1 MFLKGL
7 FYIKRDTQEYNKENP
22 PRGPY
27 LDPNS
32 IKPTV
37 VVDNIRHI
45 SDRLLDNI
53 NKLDDIR
60 SY

>member
-7 FYIKRDTQEYNKENP
+7 FYIKRDTQEHNKENL

-32 IKPTV
+32 TKPAV
-37 VVDNIRHI
+37 VVDNIRRI
-45 SDRLLDNI
+45 YDYLLDNT
-53 NKLDDIR
+53 NKLDYIR
-60 SY
+60 